1 MATAPLPIQ
10 ELSVPSRLCT
20 SPKQSFNRSGDLQYS
35 VMATKGIETQARM
48 ASYGYGQN
56 GLHTPPATAT
66 DGFSGPCSDSKGKDL
81 LLQASCIDND
91 STMRTN
97 EKRSANVSDAR

>member
-1 MATAPLPIQ
+1 
-10 ELSVPSRLCT
+10 
-20 SPKQSFNRSGDLQYS
+20 
-35 VMATKGIETQARM
+35 MATKGIETQARM

-97 EKRSANVSDAR
+97 EKRSANVSDARLLARGKSGPGVLHCATSIAT